1 VRGTEEEY
9 LASTIGGFWQQ
20 LVTGIGM
27 PHAKEMRSR
36 DGSAVWPRYH
46 NRSADGLML
55 FDTKSRGGSRW
66 VEFSPLQRAKCQ
78 FWDSFIELAPQT

>member
-1 VRGTEEEY
+1 
-9 LASTIGGFWQQ
+9 
-20 LVTGIGM
+20 M
-27 PHAKEMRSR
+27 PHAKDMRSR
-36 DGSAVWPRYH
+36 DGSVVWPRYH

-66 VEFSPLQRAKCQ
+66 VDFSPLQRAKCQ